1 MIWIWTKEA
10 MRTRDN
16 PLVAEAMEHGA
27 IGFVHVVSKKWTMR
41 DVYEM
46 KIAIAWREKMKTYN
60 IPVVFVSHI
69 PKESEVWAYG
79 HQIER
84 PKLVEWTQIVTGA
97 GKPYQKFTPFYKKA
111 KMYPFHVEEASVTWR
126 KQEKVE
132 IPWSEV
138 DVQWPRWSKTVTL
151 PLYREEDVLTYL
163 ETIDLSRYAEARDEI
178 ENEAVTRLSPYL
190 STGLVTSR
198 TILAFGLKEEA
209 FVRQLLWREFAHMTA
224 WAQPHVTERPL
235 YEKFQTFPWRD
246 DEVQFTRWCRGET
259 GYPIVDAAMREL
271 WQTGYMH
278 NRLRMITASFLTKH
292 LRIDWRKGMKYFME
306 TLVDADEASN
316 ALNWQWVAGVGVDSS
331 PYFRIFN
338 PLEQGKKYAASG
350 TYIRTWC
357 PKVQDVHREQNDAIV
372 MHDEARK
379 HALSHYEQWKQNNSN
394 DSHII

>member
-1 MIWIWTKEA
+1 MIWIQTKEA

-16 PLVAEAMEHGA
+16 RLVAEAIEYGA
-27 IGFVHVVSKKWTMR
+27 IGFVHVVPTKWTMR

-46 KIAIAWREKMKTYN
+46 KIAFAWREKMKAYN
-60 IPVVFVSHI
+60 IPVIFVSHI
-69 PKESEVWAYG
+69 PKESGVWAYG
-79 HQIER
+79 RQIER
-84 PKLVEWTQIVTGA
+84 PKLVEWTQIVTGL

-126 KQEKVE
+126 VQKQVE
-132 IPWSEV
+132 IPWEEV
-138 DVQWPRWSKTVTL
+138 DIQLPRWSEAITF
-151 PLYREEDVLTYL
+151 PSLYEEEVLAYL

-178 ENEAVTRLSPYL
+178 EDEAVTRLSPYL

-198 TILAFGLKEEA
+198 TVIAYGLQEEA

-224 WAQPHVTERPL
+224 WAQPYVTERPL

-246 DEVQFTRWCRGET
+246 DERQFKLWCHGET

-271 WQTGYMH
+271 RQTGYMH

-292 LRIDWRKGMKYFME
+292 LRIDWRKGMNYFME

-338 PLEQGKKYAASG
+338 PLEQGKKYATTG
-350 TYIRTWC
+350 TYIRKWC
-357 PKVQDVHREQNDAIV
+357 PQVQDVHREQNDAII
-372 MHDEARK
+372 MHEEARK
-379 HALSHYEQWKQNNSN
+379 RTLFHYEQWKENDSN
-394 DSHII
+394 DWPIT